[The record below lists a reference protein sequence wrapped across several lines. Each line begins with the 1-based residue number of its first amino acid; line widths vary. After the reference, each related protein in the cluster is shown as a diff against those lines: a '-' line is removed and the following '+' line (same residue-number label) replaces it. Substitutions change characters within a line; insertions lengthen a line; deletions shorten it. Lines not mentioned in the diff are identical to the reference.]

1 MANIRWTPEA
11 ERDRQDIWNYI
22 ASDNPSA
29 AVLMDILFSQ
39 SIAKLERLPHLGRPG
54 HVAATRELIP
64 HPSYRLVYEISQQ
77 TIWILAIVHTA
88 RLWPAADD

>member
-1 MANIRWTPEA
+1 MADIRWTPEA

-54 HVAATRELIP
+54 HVAGTRELIP